1 MNLTRKWFLIMCG
14 FAFASVISFFQI
26 NSAFADKHNAN
37 TVFLIAGIVL
47 GVAAIFCLLKVIK
60 YGGTSKN

>member
-1 MNLTRKWFLIMCG
+1 MNKTRKWFVVMTI

-37 TVFLIAGIVL
+37 TAFLIGGIVL
-47 GVAAIFCLLKVIK
+47 GLVAVYSLIKTMK
-60 YGGTSKN
+60 YGGSPKD